1 MVVDEGGLLDE
12 EVPVGV
18 LLVEVEPPAGGLED
32 EEFTIGASGLE
43 DKEFTIGV
51 LELMVEESKV

>member
-18 LLVEVEPPAGGLED
+18 LLVEVELPAVGAGGLE
-32 EEFTIGASGLE
+32 E
-43 DKEFTIGV
+43 KEFTIGV